1 MSSISNSLILQTL
14 FVIAPQFATTDPTKL
29 AGYNFIIDNVLR
41 SQVNESVL
49 GCNALMAY
57 VYLLGHMLQLQANPN
72 LGVNSSLSEGD
83 LSIGIA
89 VTADSSILNAT
100 SYGREY
106 KDLVKR
112 TVVGTTVTNLP
123 VQLGGVNQYVPNEGC
138 GCGFGYGGY

>member
-1 MSSISNSLILQTL
+1 
-14 FVIAPQFATTDPTKL
+14 
-29 AGYNFIIDNVLR
+29 
-41 SQVNESVL
+41 
-49 GCNALMAY
+49 MAY

-123 VQLGGVNQYVPNEGC
+123 VQLGGVNHYVPNEGC

>member
-41 SQVNESVL
+41 IQVNESVL

-57 VYLLGHMLQLQANPN
+57 VYLLAHMLQLQANPN

-100 SYGREY
+100 SYGRAY

-123 VQLGGVNQYVPNEGC
+123 VQLGGVSQYVPNEGC
-138 GCGFGYGGY
+138 GCGFGFGGN